1 MTMTATIVRSPHAR
15 YGCLHT
21 PDELFEQLRREGF
34 LLYREN
40 FMWGRTDGFRH
51 ADGRCLYVEQGVIR
65 TPEQQYRELMES
77 WHPLRRDER
86 DYQCRCA
93 AAGKLL

>member
-1 MTMTATIVRSPHAR
+1 MSA
-15 YGCLHT
+15 
-21 PDELFEQLRREGF
+21 
-34 LLYREN
+34 
-40 FMWGRTDGFRH
+40 DGFRH

-65 TPEQQYRELMES
+65 TPEQQYRQLMES